1 MIMVG
6 FDGLSVTPEIRMMI
20 EKYYVGNIILTR
32 RNIQGM
38 FCPGSASSGLGS
50 VLTSCRWRS
59 IGKPDARVA
68 EYRTN
73 SGVSEASHHWN

>member
-38 FCPGSASSGLGS
+38 CLTPPPSSDLDS
-50 VLTSCRWRS
+50 ILTFCRWRS
-59 IGKPDARVA
+59 IGKPDARAA
-68 EYRTN
+68 EHCTI
-73 SGVSEASHHWN
+73 SGVSEASYHWN